1 MEDKWA
7 DLGGEGY
14 TLENLGRPAEF
25 LLPEEKLETP
35 VNGKTVLADLE
46 DFLAEH
52 FGAYTTHTA
61 ESYGVWRNKHQ
72 FTFHDRCRRFEVSF
86 VGKDRI
92 PLLLA
97 KLAEIA
103 REIDEE
109 CIYFKAGQY
118 ATLIF
123 PQASAP

>member
-1 MEDKWA
+1 MGGPGYALED
-7 DLGGEGY
+7 
-14 TLENLGRPAEF
+14 LGRPAEF
-25 LLPEEKLETP
+25 LLPEEKLGMP
-35 VNGKTVLADLE
+35 VNGKTVLAGLE
-46 DFLAEH
+46 NFLAEN
-52 FGAYTTHTA
+52 FGAYTTYA
-61 ESYGVWRNKHQ
+61 AKSYGVWRNHERIV
-72 FTFHDRCRRFEVSF
+72 FHDRCRRFEVSF

-103 REIDEE
+103 WVIGEE

-123 PQASAP
+123 PKVSAS